1 MKLATNPR
9 RFIGT
14 FFKEDGKFENRAQVE
29 RVKELM
35 TAVRDLRAAK

>member
-14 FFKEDGKFENRAQVE
+14 FFKEDGKFENRAVASRAAE
-29 RVKELM
+29 LMDAVKEFRTSL
-35 TAVRDLRAAK
+35 